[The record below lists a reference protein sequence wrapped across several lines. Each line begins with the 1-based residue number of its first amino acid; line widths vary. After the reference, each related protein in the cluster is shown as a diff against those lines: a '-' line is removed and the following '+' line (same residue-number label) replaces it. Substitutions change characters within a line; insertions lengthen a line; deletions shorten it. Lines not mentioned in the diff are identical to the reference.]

1 MNYQELISKQNAFY
15 QTEATKSYTFRRD
28 ALIKLKEAIKAHEND
43 ILSALQMDLGKSQFE
58 GYLTEVS
65 VVLLELND
73 AIKHLKKWMKVKR
86 VATPLALFKA
96 KSYLYQEPYG
106 TVLIMSPWNY
116 PFQLTIG
123 PLIGAIAAGNT
134 VVIKSSPD
142 SIHTSKLMKTIIED
156 LFPEEYVKI
165 YTGGLDESKA
175 VLSQRY
181 DYIFFTGST
190 EVGKIVMHEASK
202 YLTPV
207 TLELGGKSPAIVDDT
222 MDLSMVAKRI
232 VYGKFVNAGQTCIAP
247 DYVLIQK
254 GLEETFI
261 VHANAW
267 IRTFYGSEPLKSADY
282 PKIIS
287 SKHHARL
294 VSLLSSG
301 KPVVGGSFS
310 DTKIE
315 PTLLIDVQ
323 PDSPIMKEEIF
334 GPILPIITY
343 QNPDDMIRELKLKE
357 KPLALYLFTK
367 HKTFE
372 AKILSQVSFG
382 GATLNDTIMHFA
394 NSNMPFGGVGHSG
407 MGGYHGKFSFMT
419 FSHAKGV
426 VDRSRIVDLFFRYP
440 PYPKKRIGLI
450 KKIVK

>member
-1 MNYQELISKQNAFY
+1 MNYQESVSKQRTFY
-15 QTEATKSYTFRRD
+15 QTEVTKSYAFRRD
-28 ALIKLKEAIKAHEND
+28 ALIKLKEAIKLHETD
-43 ILSALQMDLGKSQFE
+43 ILNALQMDLGKSHFE

-65 VVLLELND
+65 VILLELNK
-73 AIKHLKKWMKVKR
+73 AIKHLKGWMKVKR
-86 VATPLALFKA
+86 VATPLTLFKA

-134 VVIKSSPD
+134 AVIKSSPD
-142 SIHTSKLMKTIIED
+142 SIHTSKLMKTMIED

-190 EVGKIVMHEASK
+190 EVGKIVMSEASK
-202 YLTPV
+202 YLTPI
-207 TLELGGKSPAIVDDT
+207 TLELGGKSPAIIDDT

-247 DYVLIQK
+247 DYVMIQK

-267 IRTFYGSEPLKSADY
+267 IRTFYGTDPMKSDDY

-287 SKHHARL
+287 TRHHARL
-294 VSLLSSG
+294 VSLLQSG
-301 KPVVGGSFS
+301 KPVVGGSFT

-315 PTLLIDVQ
+315 PTLLTHIDL
-323 PDSPIMKEEIF
+323 DSPILKEEIF
-334 GPILPIITY
+334 GPILPILTY
-343 QNPDDMIRELKLKE
+343 ESEDQMISELKIKE

-367 HKTFE
+367 NKQFE
-372 AKILSQVSFG
+372 KKVLSQISFG

-426 VDRSRIVDLFFRYP
+426 VDRSHIIDLFFRYP
-440 PYPKKRIGLI
+440 PYPKKRIHLI

>member
-1 MNYQELISKQNAFY
+1 MNYQELVLKQRAFY
-15 QTEATKSYTFRRD
+15 QTEATKSYAFRKD
-28 ALIKLKEAIKAHEND
+28 ALIKLKEAIKLHETD
-43 ILSALQMDLGKSQFE
+43 ILNALQMDLGKSHFE
-58 GYLTEVS
+58 GYLTEVG
-65 VVLLELND
+65 VTLLELNE
-73 AIKHLKKWMKVKR
+73 AIKHLKSWMKVRR
-86 VATPLALFKA
+86 VATPLTLFKA

-134 VVIKSSPD
+134 VVLKSSPD
-142 SIHTSKLMKTIIED
+142 SVHTSKLMKTIIED
-156 LFPEEYVKI
+156 LFPEEFVKI

-190 EVGKIVMHEASK
+190 EVGKIVMNEASK

-207 TLELGGKSPAIVDDT
+207 TLELGGKSPAIIDDT

-267 IRTFYGSEPLKSADY
+267 IRTFYGTDPMKSLDY

-287 SKHHARL
+287 KKHHARL
-294 VSLLSSG
+294 VSLLQSG
-301 KPVVGGSFS
+301 KPVVGGSFT

-315 PTLLIDVQ
+315 PTLLTQIDL
-323 PDSPIMKEEIF
+323 DSPILKEEIF
-334 GPILPIITY
+334 GPILPILTY
-343 QNPDDMIRELKLKE
+343 ENEDQMIHELKIKE

-367 HKTFE
+367 NKKFE
-372 AKILSQVSFG
+372 QKVLAQVSFG

-426 VDRSRIVDLFFRYP
+426 VNRSHIVDLFFRYP
-440 PYPKKRIGLI
+440 PYPKKRIHLI

>member
-1 MNYQELISKQNAFY
+1 MNYQELVSKQRAFY
-15 QTEATKSYTFRRD
+15 QTEITKSYAFRRD
-28 ALIKLKEAIKAHEND
+28 ALIKLKEAIKVHETD
-43 ILSALQMDLGKSQFE
+43 ILNALQMDLGKSHFE
-58 GYLTEVS
+58 GFLTEIS

-86 VATPLALFKA
+86 VATPLTLFKA

-123 PLIGAIAAGNT
+123 PLIGAISAGNT
-134 VVIKSSPD
+134 AVIKSSPD
-142 SIHTSKLMKTIIED
+142 SIHTSKLLKTILED

-165 YTGGLDESKA
+165 YTGGLEESKA

-190 EVGKIVMHEASK
+190 TVGKIVMSEASK
-202 YLTPV
+202 HLTPV

-247 DYVLIQK
+247 DYLLIQK

-267 IRTFYGSEPLKSADY
+267 IRTFYGSEPMKSDDY
-282 PKIIS
+282 PKIVS
-287 SKHHARL
+287 KKHHARL
-294 VSLLSSG
+294 VSLIQHG
-301 KPVVGGSFS
+301 KPVVGGSFTE
-310 DTKIE
+310 TKIE
-315 PTLLIDVQ
+315 PTLLTDVHL
-323 PDSPIMKEEIF
+323 DSPLMQEEIF
-334 GPILPIITY
+334 GPILPILTY
-343 QNPDDMIRELKLKE
+343 DDVDQMIHELKIKE

-367 HKTFE
+367 NKKLRT
-372 AKILSQVSFG
+372 KSLITSV
-382 GATLNDTIMHFA
+382 IW
-394 NSNMPFGGVGHSG
+394 
-407 MGGYHGKFSFMT
+407 
-419 FSHAKGV
+419 
-426 VDRSRIVDLFFRYP
+426 RSYF
-440 PYPKKRIGLI
+440 K
-450 KKIVK
+450 